1 MGVDPCS
8 VFVQVLAPFAS
19 TSILTVRIVFTQRI
33 EITPHVLCGTSTPKN
48 VFYSRDLAGRMI
60 TSSVDSP
67 LDDRSGR
74 DNRATLLKTLWP
86 WLIEVWISGVLVTFF
101 VVRILG
107 SNTSQRVLDALRH
120 FRN

>member
-1 MGVDPCS
+1 
-8 VFVQVLAPFAS
+8 
-19 TSILTVRIVFTQRI
+19 
-33 EITPHVLCGTSTPKN
+33 
-48 VFYSRDLAGRMI
+48 MI